1 MIYLNLARTLSTSLS
16 GLLQVLAESTVFPHK
31 LQVTPSLFKKGLCE
45 AQVPLNSPF
54 LRKMSLTDIRIKNTA
69 TKPKVRNMVAITDK
83 FAQI

>member
-1 MIYLNLARTLSTSLS
+1 
-16 GLLQVLAESTVFPHK
+16 
-31 LQVTPSLFKKGLCE
+31 
-45 AQVPLNSPF
+45 